1 MKQFFAIAFAAAF
14 VVSCAKKETEYEQD
28 SSTMLEEPKM
38 EVTDSAVVTQP
49 TDQTTVAAPDS
60 VRTVT
65 IDTVTVN

>member
-14 VVSCAKKETEYEQD
+14 VVSCAKKEAEYEQD

-38 EVTDSAVVTQP
+38 EVTDSASLTQP